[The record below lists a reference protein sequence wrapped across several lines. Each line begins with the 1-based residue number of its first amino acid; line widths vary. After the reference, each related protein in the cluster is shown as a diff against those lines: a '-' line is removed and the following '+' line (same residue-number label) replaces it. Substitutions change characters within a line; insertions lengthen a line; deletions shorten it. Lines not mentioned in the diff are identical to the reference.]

1 MLDFQHLL
9 EKLHDFWRSLSP
21 TFWIHKKNDIAF
33 QEEFFFQNYKTTLRK
48 TSIDIKSYKTFGDP
62 QILHFGSTTRMARLN
77 STSRQRHTWKVF
89 TTTPPSY
96 VSNARGMTVVA
107 SHTEVYSVTGTTSFY
122 KFSWCSFYYFNIL
135 V

>member
-1 MLDFQHLL
+1 LEIPRFFILDQQPGW
-9 EKLHDFWRSLSP
+9 HDS
-21 TFWIHKKNDIAF
+21 TI
-33 QEEFFFQNYKTTLRK
+33 T
-48 TSIDIKSYKTFGDP
+48 
-62 QILHFGSTTRMARLN
+62 STTYME
-77 STSRQRHTWKVF
+77 SVHDD
-89 TTTPPSY
+89 TTIVY